1 MIAPGTILQNRYLVE
16 EQIGQGGMGAVF
28 VATDQR
34 FGSRVALKETF
45 FTDPNLRKAF
55 EREARLL
62 NRLRH
67 HALPRVSDH
76 FAEEEGQFLVMEYIP
91 GDDLSEMLKARGGQ
105 PFPLRDVL
113 GWADQL
119 LDALDYLHTQEPA
132 VIHRDIKP
140 QNLKLTARNQIVLL
154 DFGLAKGTPLQS
166 RVTATGSVLGY
177 SLNYA
182 PLEQMQG
189 TGTDPRSDLYSL
201 GATLHHLSTGA
212 TPPDA
217 LTRATALVN
226 GDEDPLRPASEVHA
240 QVTPAVGA
248 VLARAMSQS
257 AARRFASAAEMRDA
271 LRDAG
276 RDVPA
281 ASDVKSV
288 PPALAATLISEQ
300 ETRLMN
306 EAGTAHVAGRE
317 TEKETN
323 VNSRPDA
330 PAVTDAAHAAP
341 HTAHT
346 GTHAPTSV
354 PGTEPVKTSVPDND
368 SVVTSVRTELRSDE
382 RPRARGPR
390 RGEGRPVASRRR
402 HRRRGGRRRPRPRR
416 RLRLHAPRRA
426 ARDRR
431 AAAGPERHSCDRHA
445 ARADRREPAADGRG
459 ALAHAVARRR
469 TADAA
474 AFRRGRRHRHHAR
487 RRDRQPNR
495 AARGTNVVVGDPDVP
510 EPPDPD
516 EEALRELQSINTNN
530 AAGLTPQQVEAIR
543 QRAAVLRRRAIQ
555 QRRMNERQRRRRRL
569 APLPPPTP

>member
-76 FAEEEGQFLVMEYIP
+76 FAEDEGQFLVMEYIP
-91 GDDLSEMLKARGGQ
+91 GEDLSEMLKARGGQ

-113 GWADQL
+113 EWADQL

-189 TGTDPRSDLYSL
+189 TGTDPRSDIYSL

-226 GDEDPLRPASEVHA
+226 GDEDPLRPANEVHA

-300 ETRLMN
+300 ETRLLN
-306 EAGTAHVAGRE
+306 DAGTAHVAGRE

-330 PAVTDAAHAAP
+330 PAATDAAHAAP
-341 HTAHT
+341 HTAHAAP
-346 GTHAPTSV
+346 HAPTSV
-354 PGTEPVKTSVPDND
+354 PGTLPVKTSVPDND
-368 SVVTSVRTELRSDE
+368 SVVTSVRTDSEATSARAPAAKRGQSLRAVGVGVAAGLVVLALFAVYAFTRRDAPPATVEQPPALTATPPTDTQPAPTVESQ
-382 RPRARGPR
+382 PQTVAAPPSTPSPVAAQPTPR
-390 RGEGRPVASRRR
+390 RSGAGVATVTT
-402 HRRRGGRRRPRPRR
+402 
-416 RLRLHAPRRA
+416 
-426 ARDRR
+426 
-431 AAAGPERHSCDRHA
+431 
-445 ARADRREPAADGRG
+445 RG
-459 ALAHAVARRR
+459 AA
-469 TADAA
+469 TANQN
-474 AFRRGRRHRHHAR
+474 G
-487 RRDRQPNR
+487 
-495 AARGTNVVVGDPDVP
+495 AARGTNVVGGDPDVP

-555 QRRMNERQRRRRRL
+555 QRRLNERQRRRRRL
-569 APLPPPTP
+569 APPPPPTP

>member
-76 FAEEEGQFLVMEYIP
+76 FTEEEGQFLVMEYIA
-91 GDDLSEMLKARGGQ
+91 GSDLSEMLKARGGQ

-113 GWADQL
+113 EWADQL

-189 TGTDPRSDLYSL
+189 AGTDPRSDLYSL

-226 GDEDPLRPASEVHA
+226 GDEDPLRPANEVHA

-281 ASDVKSV
+281 ASDLKSV

-300 ETRLMN
+300 ETRLLN

-317 TEKETN
+317 TEKEAN
-323 VNSRPDA
+323 VNRRPDA
-330 PAVTDAAHAAP
+330 PALTDAPHAAP
-341 HTAHT
+341 HTAHAAP
-346 GTHAPTSV
+346 HAPTSV
-354 PGTEPVKTSVPDND
+354 PPDD
-368 SVVTSVRTELRSDE
+368 SVVTSVRADSEATSAGAHES
-382 RPRARGPR
+382 RARAK
-390 RGEGRPVASRRR
+390 GRQSLRAVGIGVAA
-402 HRRRGGRRRPRPRR
+402 GVVV
-416 RLRLHAPRRA
+416 LALIAVYAYTRRA
-426 ARDRR
+426 APPATVEQPPARLATPSTNTQPAPTVESQPQTVAAPSPSPSPVAAQPTPRR
-431 AAAGPERHSCDRHA
+431 SGAGVA
-445 ARADRREPAADGRG
+445 TVTTRG
-459 ALAHAVARRR
+459 AA
-469 TADAA
+469 TANE
-474 AFRRGRRHRHHAR
+474 
-487 RRDRQPNR
+487 NR

-516 EEALRELQSINTNN
+516 AEALRELQALNN
-530 AAGLTPQQVEAIR
+530 NAGLTPQQIEAIR